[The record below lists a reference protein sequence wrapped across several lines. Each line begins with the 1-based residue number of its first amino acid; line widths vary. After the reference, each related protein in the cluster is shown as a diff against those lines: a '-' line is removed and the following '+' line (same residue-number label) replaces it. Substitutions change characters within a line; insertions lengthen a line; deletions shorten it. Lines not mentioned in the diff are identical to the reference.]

1 MQNLVDKIWKNNESI
16 FLIQGND
23 NLKITLLRE
32 IDHYLG
38 GIVTIPKLFLEF
50 DPMNEEEEE
59 DFLDC
64 ITVRI
69 LIADFFIIYL
79 ENFNEVSGSK
89 VKELVTDDFF
99 QSFNNLL
106 DRNSLPQKRK
116 LIVVSETSPEDSI
129 FLKEKSLKF
138 RCKIL
143 NLCNK

>member
-1 MQNLVDKIWKNNESI
+1 MQNLLDEIWKSSESI

-32 IDHYLG
+32 IDDYLG

-50 DPMNEEEEE
+50 DPMNEDE
-59 DFLDC
+59 DEDLLDC

-79 ENFNEVSGSK
+79 KNFDEVSGSK

-99 QSFNNLL
+99 QCSNVLL

-116 LIVVSETSPEDSI
+116 LIIVSETSPESSI
-129 FLKEKSLKF
+129 FITEKSLKF

-143 NLCNK
+143 NLCDK

>member
-1 MQNLVDKIWKNNESI
+1 MQNLADQIWKSNESI

-23 NLKITLLRE
+23 DLKIDLMRE

-50 DPMNEEEEE
+50 DPMNEDE
-59 DFLDC
+59 DEDLLDC

-79 ENFNEVSGSK
+79 ENFDEVSRSK

-99 QSFNNLL
+99 QYFNVLL

-116 LIVVSETSPEDSI
+116 LIIVSETSPDGSI
-129 FLKEKSLKF
+129 FLTEKGLKF